1 MFTLALTF
9 FLVANPIGNL
19 PGIIALIKD
28 FDFQRQRYI
37 VLREGTIALFLA
49 LFFQYVGEV
58 FLGTLQIQDYAL
70 MISGGILLF
79 IVSLGMLFSNKSIEK
94 NANRQEP
101 CIVPIATPILSG
113 PGLLAMIMLKS
124 KLENNNLKITLAILL
139 AWVGVFAVLA
149 AGPYLQKVLGK
160 RGLTALEQVM
170 GMIIALI
177 GVEMIVKGGILFSKT
192 LELQQAI

>member
-1 MFTLALTF
+1 MFALALTF

-19 PGIIALIKD
+19 PAIIALIKD
-28 FDFQRQRYI
+28 FDFSRQRII
-37 VLREGTIALFLA
+37 VLREGLIALALA
-49 LFFQYVGEV
+49 LFFQYAGEV
-58 FLGTLQIQDYAL
+58 FLGKLNIQDYAL

-79 IVSLGMLFSNKSIEK
+79 VVSLGMIFSDKTKKDREIK
-94 NANRQEP
+94 QEP

-124 KLENNNLKITLAILL
+124 KLEENNLKITLAILL

-149 AGPYLQKVLGK
+149 SGPYLQKLLGK

-177 GVEMIVKGGILFSKT
+177 GIEMIVKGGLLFSKT
-192 LELQQAI
+192 L